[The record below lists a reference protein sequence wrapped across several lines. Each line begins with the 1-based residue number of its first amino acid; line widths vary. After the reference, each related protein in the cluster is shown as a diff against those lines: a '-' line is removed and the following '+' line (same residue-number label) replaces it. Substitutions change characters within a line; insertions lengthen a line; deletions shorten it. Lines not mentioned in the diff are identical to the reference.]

1 MPSWVAV
8 ALTVVIF
15 HNRSKI
21 FSNDDKVEKL
31 QQRIEEL
38 LEDDDVN
45 QPRERQFQSGSAFGG
60 SVKIDD
66 GEEVTEEGNTVAVVP
81 SEGDDEEGGVIK
93 VKADNDWWLGLE
105 EA

>member
-1 MPSWVAV
+1 M
-8 ALTVVIF
+8 
-15 HNRSKI
+15 
-21 FSNDDKVEKL
+21 

-60 SVKIDD
+60 SVKIDG
-66 GEEVTEEGNTVAVVP
+66 GEGVTEEGNTVAVVP

-93 VKADNDWWLGLE
+93 VKTDNDWWLGLE